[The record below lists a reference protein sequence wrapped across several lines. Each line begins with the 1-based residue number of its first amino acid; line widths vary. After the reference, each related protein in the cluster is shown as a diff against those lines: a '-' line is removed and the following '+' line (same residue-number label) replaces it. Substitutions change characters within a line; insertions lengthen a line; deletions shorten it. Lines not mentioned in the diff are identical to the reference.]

1 MAHTLPE
8 GYFSAPPS
16 GTGSGILVLHAW
28 WGLNDTIK
36 EICDRLSAEG
46 FIAFAPDLYNG
57 KLAKTIA
64 EAEALS
70 NDLDSQQAMAITKQ
84 AVDFLSVH
92 KQVIGEKLGVV
103 GFSLGAYFALGISA
117 EAPDHVKAVVVFYGT
132 GDAEFEKANAAYLGH
147 FAVTDPYEPAEN
159 IAWVE
164 NALLSSGHDVTFYR
178 YEAVGHWF
186 FERDRLDAYDARAAQ
201 LAWDRTLSFLKGVLK
216 E

>member
-16 GTGSGILVLHAW
+16 GTGPGILVLHAW

-70 NDLDSQQAMAITKQ
+70 NDLDGQQAMAITKQ

-147 FAVTDPYEPAEN
+147 FADTDPYEPAEN

>member
-8 GYFSAPPS
+8 GYSSVPPS
-16 GTGSGILVLHAW
+16 GTGPGILVLHAW

-36 EICDRLSAEG
+36 EIFDSLSAEG
-46 FIAFAPDLYNG
+46 YVAFAPDLYNG
-57 KLAKTIA
+57 KLAKNIA

-70 NDLDSQQAMAITKQ
+70 NELNSQQAMAVTRQ
-84 AVDFLSVH
+84 AVDFLSDH
-92 KQVIGEKLGVV
+92 KQVIGVKLGVG

-117 EAPDHVKAVVVFYGT
+117 EAPDHIKAVVVFYGT
-132 GDAEFEKANAAYLGH
+132 GDADFEKANAAYLGH

-159 IAWVE
+159 VAWVE

>member
-70 NDLDSQQAMAITKQ
+70 NELDGQQAMAVTRQ
-84 AVDFLSVH
+84 AVDFLSDH
-92 KQVIGEKLGVV
+92 KQVIGEGIGVV

-147 FAVTDPYEPAEN
+147 FADTDPYEPAEN

>member
-16 GTGSGILVLHAW
+16 GTGPGILVLHAW

-70 NDLDSQQAMAITKQ
+70 NELDGQQAMAVTKQ
-84 AVDFLSVH
+84 AVDFLSDH

-103 GFSLGAYFALGISA
+103 GFSLGAYFALGVSP

-147 FAVTDPYEPAEN
+147 FADTDPYEPAEN

-186 FERDRLDAYDARAAQ
+186 FEHDRLDAYNARAAQ